1 MTIRRLVFSPH
12 ADDAVLSCYG
22 ALGPGSAVVTVFA
35 GVPEDPGLLTDWD
48 RALGAADS
56 RELALERRAED
67 LRSFAPLG
75 LVPEQWPYL
84 DGQYRPGETPRQLS
98 ADLAARVRAGAPV
111 GAGPAREVWLPAG
124 LLGHPDHVLVRD
136 TGLAACAEL
145 ADEGLPP
152 RVVLYAEYPYQLFQ
166 ISNHLRAAGTRDG
179 FAWTNDRPEPLAA
192 WAAEQFPRATAGR
205 HRAGE
210 TRLPEITAAAKA
222 AAIRAHATQVDVMD
236 RQVRGQLLNLSNL
249 ELEYWWPLH
258 GARAALSDLAASAP
272 APASALA
279 SASAS
284 APAPAGASS
293 AGARNGGGR

>member
-48 RALGAADS
+48 RALGAAGS

-98 ADLAARVRAGAPV
+98 ADLAARVRAGSPV
-111 GAGPAREVWLPAG
+111 GADADPAREVWLPAG

-136 TGLAACAEL
+136 AGLAACAEL
-145 ADEGLPP
+145 ADEGPSP

-210 TRLPEITAAAKA
+210 TRLPESTAVAKA
-222 AAIRAHATQVDVMD
+222 AAIRTHATQVDVMD
-236 RQVRGQLLNLSNL
+236 RQVRGQLLNPSNL

-272 APASALA
+272 AL
-279 SASAS
+279 
-284 APAPAGASS
+284 APAGASS